1 VDIQQKI
8 RMNLISS
15 MKEKNE
21 IETTVLRALIT
32 AFTNELVSRGRKP
45 QSEVSDELA
54 TSVIL
59 KQMKQRRDSI
69 EQYTRAGRSELAQRE
84 EQELKILEEYAPKM
98 MEREEITE
106 IARNKKGELK
116 INDKSKIGILIG
128 ILMKDL
134 RGKAD
139 GGLVKEIVQSLF

>member
-1 VDIQQKI
+1 
-8 RMNLISS
+8 MNLISS